1 MGESELRVLLVDDE
15 EELVSAL
22 VERLGYRSIEAKY
35 ALNGPRAIQMIQ
47 RESFDVV
54 VLDLKLPGMSGVEV
68 HSILKKEHPNL
79 PVVLIT
85 GHGAPADPI
94 QEKGGEHYD
103 FLEKPVGLA
112 VLIEKIKEVAGKS

>member
-1 MGESELRVLLVDDE
+1 MGVSDLRVLLVDDE

-22 VERLGYRSIEAKY
+22 VERLGYRGIEAKY
-35 ALNGPRAIQMIQ
+35 ALNGQQAIEMVK
-47 RESFDVV
+47 ESPFDVV

-68 HSILKKEHPNL
+68 HSTLKKDYPHL

-85 GHGAPADPI
+85 GHGAPADQVP
-94 QEKGGEHYD
+94 ETKDEHYD

-112 VLIEKIKEVAGKS
+112 VLIDKIKEVAGKS